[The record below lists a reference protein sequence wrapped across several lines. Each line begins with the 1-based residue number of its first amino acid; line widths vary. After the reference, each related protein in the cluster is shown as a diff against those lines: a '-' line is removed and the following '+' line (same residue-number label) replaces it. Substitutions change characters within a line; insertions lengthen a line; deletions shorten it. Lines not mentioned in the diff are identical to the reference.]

1 MRNFFNNF
9 NNPDNVRNE
18 QYRILKDIGSP
29 DSPAVAAVMNLQ
41 KAAGLLS
48 PSPFSNV
55 ETDPM
60 KVMRNAF
67 REEKDLSA
75 YASSAVLTNS
85 NIAHDVESRHK
96 LKKVF
101 HKPSE
106 YINGFHV
113 DEIRQQHKLLKE
125 FERNSNMN
133 HDMTCV
139 TPPGKVTPKAVARS
153 YRNNLDTEFTRDEW
167 LSESKPR
174 KRTNMYDETT
184 DDDRNFDTKPKFDW
198 IQAVRT
204 ECLKQM
210 KLSKDKENTRKVVE
224 LFKCIG
230 RKEPKE
236 LFHDIQTVWETSS
249 SSKYSLEET
258 VQLMMA
264 FIN

>member
-9 NNPDNVRNE
+9 KNPDSVRNE

-29 DSPAVAAVMNLQ
+29 NSPAVAAVMNLQ
-41 KAAGLLS
+41 KGAGLLS
-48 PSPFSNV
+48 PTLSTV

-67 REEKDLSA
+67 REETYLSA
-75 YASSAVLTNS
+75 YASSAVLTNT

-101 HKPSE
+101 NKPSE

-113 DEIRQQHKLLKE
+113 DKIRQQHKLMKE
-125 FERNSNMN
+125 FEKNNMN

-139 TPPGKVTPKAVARS
+139 TPPGKVAPKAVARS
-153 YRNNLDTEFTRDEW
+153 YRNNLDTDFTRDEW
-167 LSESKPR
+167 LSESKTS
-174 KRTNMYDETT
+174 KRTNLYDENT
-184 DDDRNFDTKPKFDW
+184 DDDDDFDTKPKFDW

-210 KLSKDKENTRKVVE
+210 KLSKDKENARKVVE

-230 RKEPKE
+230 RKYPKE

-249 SSKYSLEET
+249 TSEYSLEET